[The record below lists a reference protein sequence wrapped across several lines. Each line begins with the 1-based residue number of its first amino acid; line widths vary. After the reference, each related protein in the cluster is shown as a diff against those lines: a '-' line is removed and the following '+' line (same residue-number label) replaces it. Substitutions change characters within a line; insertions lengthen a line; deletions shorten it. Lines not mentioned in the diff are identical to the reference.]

1 MIKPPALSKM
11 LSMGSLNTRSRRRTT
26 RERTITDA
34 RNTAITASA
43 FLSFEK
49 IGVNTKITQ
58 NAVKTADMAIEALSE
73 KEYFGTDDVEY
84 ILKYRNE
91 EGALWGDY
99 FFAELLMKKVYG
111 EKLVDF
117 WI

>member
-1 MIKPPALSKM
+1 
-11 LSMGSLNTRSRRRTT
+11 
-26 RERTITDA
+26 
-34 RNTAITASA
+34 
-43 FLSFEK
+43 
-49 IGVNTKITQ
+49 
-58 NAVKTADMAIEALSE
+58 MAIEALSE

-84 ILKYRNE
+84 ILKYQNE